1 MLMSKEEIEGLR
13 ESYGFTDDEDYTP
26 LLALCDFTTEEE
38 EEEGFQPVHEA
49 SSQWHQRAVQA
60 SSQWRRAQASSQWR
74 GVGISSQLH

>member
-38 EEEGFQPVHEA
+38 EEEGFQPVQEA
-49 SSQWHQRAVQA
+49 SSQWH
-60 SSQWRRAQASSQWR
+60 
-74 GVGISSQLH
+74 